1 MSVKKGMV
9 FIFFVLLFTTN
20 VTAKTADDLVKEAK
34 AVVKEITPLEAD
46 SLIKSG
52 GVIGIDVRE
61 PEEFKSER
69 IKGAILI
76 PRGLLEFE
84 IDKKV
89 PDKKTKIIIY
99 CKKGGRGILAAES
112 LIKMGYKDVLS
123 ITGGLVGWEAKG
135 LPIVK

>member
-1 MSVKKGMV
+1 M
-9 FIFFVLLFTTN
+9 
-20 VTAKTADDLVKEAK
+20 
-34 AVVKEITPLEAD
+34 
-46 SLIKSG
+46 
-52 GVIGIDVRE
+52 
-61 PEEFKSER
+61 
-69 IKGAILI
+69 I

-135 LPIVK
+135 LPILK

>member
-52 GVIGIDVRE
+52 GVIVIDVRE
-61 PEEFKSER
+61 P
-69 IKGAILI
+69 
-76 PRGLLEFE
+76 
-84 IDKKV
+84 
-89 PDKKTKIIIY
+89 
-99 CKKGGRGILAAES
+99 
-112 LIKMGYKDVLS
+112 
-123 ITGGLVGWEAKG
+123 
-135 LPIVK
+135 